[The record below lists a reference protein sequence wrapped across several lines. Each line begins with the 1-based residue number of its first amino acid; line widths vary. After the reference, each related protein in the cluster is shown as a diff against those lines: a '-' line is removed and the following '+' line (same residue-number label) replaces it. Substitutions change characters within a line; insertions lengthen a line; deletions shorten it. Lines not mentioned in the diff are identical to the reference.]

1 MHTIGQ
7 WMEEQ
12 RYHRKNW
19 TRLDQLR
26 SLNRVFFSSTTGRP
40 GAWIFLVLSSFS
52 LADAMKLFR
61 TVHEYAYEW
70 SLVSAANWQ
79 KYPNEHCPHV
89 QHVDV
94 LNRTVDP
101 ETGVLT
107 TERLITV
114 NQNVPALILKVNYRE
129 DLICKKK
136 RYTDIFVVSAL
147 QLLGG
152 DTTQYVREVSV
163 IDPKK
168 KTLTM
173 TSQNLTM
180 SNFLSVEERIVYS
193 EHPEDKNK

>member
-1 MHTIGQ
+1 
-7 WMEEQ
+7 
-12 RYHRKNW
+12 
-19 TRLDQLR
+19 
-26 SLNRVFFSSTTGRP
+26 
-40 GAWIFLVLSSFS
+40 
-52 LADAMKLFR
+52 MKLFK

-114 NQNVPALILKVNYRE
+114 NQNVPALILK
-129 DLICKKK
+129 
-136 RYTDIFVVSAL
+136 
-147 QLLGG
+147 LLGG

-193 EHPEDKNK
+193 EHPEDKNKTQFSQQATISAGSLVSRWANFVEDFSLKRFQQNAAVGREGFCKVLERFVVMAEGSQSPNTQQQQQSS